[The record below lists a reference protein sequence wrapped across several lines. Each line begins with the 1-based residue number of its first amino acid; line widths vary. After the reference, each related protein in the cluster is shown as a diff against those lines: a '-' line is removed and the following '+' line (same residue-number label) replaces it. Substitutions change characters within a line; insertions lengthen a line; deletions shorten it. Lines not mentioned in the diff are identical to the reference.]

1 NIIINA
7 SDTTIYNYGSLESS
21 NRSKNAIQLN
31 LNKTIFNNHG
41 YILARNGY
49 LDLQNKSFIYNMEN
63 GTIGMQY
70 WLNTGKNNNSYSETY
85 IGLIPKNTISQMK
98 NLTLNISEDSKL
110 INDGIIKTER
120 LHTRDKNMNNI
131 QNNRED
137 IKIYTKLRKI
147 K

>member
-1 NIIINA
+1 
-7 SDTTIYNYGSLESS
+7 
-21 NRSKNAIQLN
+21 
-31 LNKTIFNNHG
+31 
-41 YILARNGY
+41 
-49 LDLQNKSFIYNMEN
+49 
-63 GTIGMQY
+63 
-70 WLNTGKNNNSYSETY
+70 Y